1 MNDCNFEELIGGLK
15 KDSADDS
22 FREQLLLKSQ
32 SALVRSRAVRRIIR
46 ATGVFSCIL
55 LLVVGAFVC
64 GRFTSV
70 GRTEDVTVA
79 DSGDNITVSAQL
91 VAWLDAGRFFEC
103 IGMQDRAVRAYKNAS
118 KLIPAERIDRQ
129 AVDTSRSTQLAS
141 LLQRAEMVAMQKTDN
156 EKTKGPEWTGSML
169 GTISPKH

>member
-1 MNDCNFEELIGGLK
+1 MNDLNFDELIGGLK

-32 SALVRSRAVRRIIR
+32 STLVRSRAVRRIIR

-64 GRFTSV
+64 GRFTAV

-79 DSGDNITVSAQL
+79 DTGDNITVSAEL
-91 VAWLDAGRFFEC
+91 VAWLDAGRFFER
-103 IGMQDRAVRAYKNAS
+103 IGMQHRAVRAYKNAS
-118 KLIPAERIDRQ
+118 KLIPAEKIDQQ

-141 LLQRAEMVAMQKTDN
+141 LLQRAETAAMQKTDN
-156 EKTKGPEWTGSML
+156 EKIKYPEWTSYAL
-169 GTISPKH
+169 GTISVKH

>member
-1 MNDCNFEELIGGLK
+1 MNDLDFDELIGGLK

-32 SALVRSRAVRRIIR
+32 ITLVRSRAVRHIIR
-46 ATGVFSCIL
+46 VTGVSSCIL

-64 GRFTSV
+64 GRFTAD
-70 GRTEDVTVA
+70 GRTGDVTVA
-79 DSGDNITVSAQL
+79 NAGDNITVSAEL
-91 VAWLDAGRFFEC
+91 VAWLDAGRFFER

-129 AVDTSRSTQLAS
+129 AVDTTRTTHLAS
-141 LLQRAEMVAMQKTDN
+141 LLQRAETTAMGKTDN
-156 EKTKGPEWTGSML
+156 GKTKGPEWTNRTL
-169 GTISPKH
+169 GTISTKH